1 VSSDTPRTDA
11 EDVWIDGDGL
21 EQLDGWA
28 DRCKRVSSFA
38 RQLERELA
46 AAQRAERALAAA
58 RAIIQEQ
65 ADPEGEI
72 YCWFEPVHIEEGL
85 LQQELARLTKAI
97 RG

>member
-1 VSSDTPRTDA
+1 MWRLFDAVCGLRRKTPIA
-11 EDVWIDGDGL
+11 DG
-21 EQLDGWA
+21 A
-28 DRCKRVSSFA
+28 K
-38 RQLERELA
+38 LERELA